1 MDHWSR
7 TENLIENISNSFTS
21 RPIRCK
27 AYSKYFVN
35 FSWSN
40 LTLDSYFVVEIL
52 ASNEHENGIWVEVRK
67 AYLHGAN
74 GVNFCEGLIC
84 GTWIRLK
91 VNQLNCVLTA
101 QLVLKN

>member
-1 MDHWSR
+1 VDHWSR

-21 RPIRCK
+21 RPIRCN
-27 AYSKYFVN
+27 AYAKFFVN
-35 FSWSN
+35 YSWSN
-40 LTLDSYFVVEIL
+40 LTSDSYFVVEL
-52 ASNEHENGIWVEVRK
+52 CTSTNNELGEWVEVKR
-67 AYLHGAN
+67 AYLHGIT
-74 GVNFCEGLIC
+74 GVNFCDGLIC